1 MRLAFKSVEFKLSR
15 LTLLCGWASSDQ
27 MKVLIEKDQPPQARK
42 NSASDCL
49 WTQIAISSRV
59 SRLQAYPEDFGLA
72 KPPNHVSQFLKIN
85 LFLSNSLSLSLSLSS
100 FQQENRYHYGPEKD
114 PAAWCF
120 NLIQVL
126 IFPIHF
132 YMGAI
137 SLLRILRTSEN
148 INFTQKTRR
157 RHWGQIEDSDKRTR
171 RVACPL

>member
-1 MRLAFKSVEFKLSR
+1 MFSIRPESKHTAAKQTSKQKR
-15 LTLLCGWASSDQ
+15 NTC
-27 MKVLIEKDQPPQARK
+27 KDL
-42 NSASDCL
+42 NSGG
-49 WTQIAISSRV
+49 
-59 SRLQAYPEDFGLA
+59 F
-72 KPPNHVSQFLKIN
+72 
-85 LFLSNSLSLSLSLSS
+85 LFLSSFVFFLSLPLSLSLSLSS

>member
-72 KPPNHVSQFLKIN
+72 EPPNHVSQFLKIN
-85 LFLSNSLSLSLSLSS
+85 LFLSNSLSLSLSHLHLHILLLL
-100 FQQENRYHYGPEKD
+100 FFWRTLLP
-114 PAAWCF
+114 PAIVE
-120 NLIQVL
+120 LLDQV
-126 IFPIHF
+126 I
-132 YMGAI
+132 
-137 SLLRILRTSEN
+137 
-148 INFTQKTRR
+148 
-157 RHWGQIEDSDKRTR
+157 
-171 RVACPL
+171 PLWHATLGK